1 MQPSCPWRWLWDSRE
16 PGVWLLSETQP
27 CFNILWAIKVT
38 SVTIGSQRISSL
50 RYGQLIAGVMS
61 HHLCSV
67 MIFHS
72 GHGWPLGLETE
83 YFHESKRNPVAFISS
98 LQNMTWMIKNVQVIY
113 SAESS
118 FELSVPV
125 PHTASCFV
133 FYDLFIL
140 LSILPQ
146 SAASALISLPVILP
160 SVWFFFFFKFQ

>member
-1 MQPSCPWRWLWDSRE
+1 
-16 PGVWLLSETQP
+16 
-27 CFNILWAIKVT
+27 
-38 SVTIGSQRISSL
+38 
-50 RYGQLIAGVMS
+50 
-61 HHLCSV
+61 

-83 YFHESKRNPVAFISS
+83 YFPESKRNPVAFNSS

-133 FYDLFIL
+133 FYDLLIL
-140 LSILPQ
+140 LWILPQ

-160 SVWFFFFFKFQ
+160 SV